1 MDALP
6 RHWIPPIT
14 GSTIKPIRHTR
25 PSLLLCLL
33 VPLFSIAAPPPHVD
47 RPGDSK
53 NELPAY
59 QPEPTD
65 PGLIL
70 PPIRKDPQ
78 QDRLSRG
85 IQVYVKKITIT
96 GNTVLSNEELEKLT
110 APYVNRNIHTSELQT
125 LRQALT
131 LHYINKGYIN
141 SGVVIPDQQVSDGVI
156 ELQVIEGTLNE
167 IHITGNRR
175 LKPEYIR
182 NRLMLG
188 AEPPLNINDLQQ
200 TILILQQNP
209 LIKKIHTEL
218 KPGSLP
224 GQSVLETRI
233 EEAKAYSIRLGV
245 NNHRPPSIG
254 AERGE
259 IEVTHRNITGHGD
272 KLNIRYGS
280 TKGLDDFGVQYDFPV
295 NAHDTT
301 IGLFY
306 DKGDSS
312 VTEEPFDSLEIES
325 ESETVGIRVSHP
337 FYRTPNREFRMGLSL
352 EHRESKTFL
361 LGLPFSFSTG
371 AVDGKSAVSV
381 LRFSQE
387 WTDRSQQRVI
397 AVRSTFNVGLDA
409 FDASVNHDQEDGK
422 FTSWLG
428 QFQWA
433 QRIGAQGKQIIFR
446 ADTQLANDP
455 LLPLEQFSVGGMS
468 TVRGYREN
476 QLVRDNGFVASV
488 EYRMPVFNTWLGKNK
503 LQLAAFLDFGR
514 SWNRERATATP
525 EDISSAGIGL
535 RWAPTN
541 NIYGDIYWGKRL
553 RTVTNPDNDL
563 QDDGIHFQFQITL

>member
-1 MDALP
+1 MDALV
-6 RHWIPPIT
+6 RHWITPAT
-14 GSTIKPIRHTR
+14 VSSTQSAPRI
-25 PSLLLCLL
+25 SFAVLLCMLI
-33 VPLFSIAAPPPHVD
+33 PLCSIAAPPPHLD
-47 RPGDSK
+47 RPSDIK
-53 NELPAY
+53 NEVPAY
-59 QPEPTD
+59 QPELID

-70 PPIRKDPQ
+70 PPVKKDLE

-85 IQVYVKKITIT
+85 IKVYVKEINIT
-96 GNTVLSNEELEKLT
+96 GNTVLSSEELEELMS
-110 APYVNRNIHTSELQT
+110 PYVNRNIHTSELQT

-131 LHYINKGYIN
+131 LYYINKGYIN
-141 SGVVIPDQQVSDGVI
+141 SGVVIPDQQVSNGVI
-156 ELQVIEGTLNE
+156 ELQVIEGTLNQ
-167 IHITGNRR
+167 INITGNQH
-175 LKPEYIR
+175 LKSSYIQ

-188 AEPPLNINDLQQ
+188 AEPPLNINKLQQ

-224 GQSVLETRI
+224 GQSVLETKL
-233 EEAKAYSIRLGV
+233 EEAKAYSIRVGA

-254 AERGE
+254 AERVE
-259 IEVTHRNITGHGD
+259 LEVTHRNVTGYGD

-280 TKGLDDFGVQYDFPV
+280 TKGLDDFGVQYDIPI

-312 VTEEPFDSLEIES
+312 VTEDPFDSLDIKS
-325 ESETVGIRVSHP
+325 KSETTGIRISHP
-337 FYRTPNREFRMGLSL
+337 FYRTPNSEFRMGLSL

-361 LGLPFSFSTG
+361 LGLPFSFTTG
-371 AVDGKSAVSV
+371 AIDGESAVSV

-397 AVRSTFNVGLDA
+397 AIRSTFNIGLDA
-409 FDASVNHDQEDGK
+409 FDASVNHDTEDGK
-422 FTSWLG
+422 FASWLG

-433 QRIGAQGKQIIFR
+433 QRIGHQGKQIVFR
-446 ADTQLANDP
+446 VDTQLANDP

-476 QLVRDNGFVASV
+476 QLVRDNGFVASI
-488 EYRMPVFNTWLGKNK
+488 EYRMPIFNTLFGKNK
-503 LQLAAFLDFGR
+503 LQLAGFLDFGR

-525 EDISSAGIGL
+525 EDISSAGIGF
-535 RWAPTN
+535 RWSPTT
-541 NIYGDIYWGKRL
+541 NIYGDIYWGKQL

-563 QDDGIHFQFQITL
+563 QDDGIHFQFQVTL